1 MKADGQLILEMIVC
15 EKLGYTLSELR
26 ERMTL
31 EELILWSTFYELRG
45 DEEKAAM
52 EKAKR
57 KRR

>member
-1 MKADGQLILEMIVC
+1 MIVC

>member
-1 MKADGQLILEMIVC
+1 MIVC

-26 ERMTL
+26 KRMTL
-31 EELILWSTFYELRG
+31 EELILWSTFYELRA